1 MSKILGN
8 VAVINAPS
16 YVNNQAAEAI
26 AEEGNQLLGEG
37 IVHLILNLAE
47 SKMVNSV
54 GIAIIIE
61 VIDNFLPEDNFK
73 MLQKA
78 IMTPVTFP
86 WYYVP
91 ILSDA
96 RNSKEYY
103 FIHFFY
109 ESIEHPP
116 SQSFPLI
123 KKLLFFE

>member
-26 AEEGNQLLGEG
+26 AEEGNKLLGEG

-61 VIDNFLPEDNFK
+61 VIDNATQKGGSLNFCCVSPTIEK
-73 MLQKA
+73 TFQ
-78 IMTPVTFP
+78 IMGLKQLAGI
-86 WYYVP
+86 YADESSA
-91 ILSDA
+91 LA
-96 RNSKEYY
+96 
-103 FIHFFY
+103 
-109 ESIEHPP
+109 SIE
-116 SQSFPLI
+116 S
-123 KKLLFFE
+123 

>member
-61 VIDNFLPEDNFK
+61 IIDNATQKGGSLNFCCVSPTIEK
-73 MLQKA
+73 TFK
-78 IMTPVTFP
+78 IMGLKQLAGI
-86 WYYVP
+86 YADESSA
-91 ILSDA
+91 LA
-96 RNSKEYY
+96 
-103 FIHFFY
+103 
-109 ESIEHPP
+109 SIE
-116 SQSFPLI
+116 S
-123 KKLLFFE
+123 